1 MRWAAV
7 GNGTVAF
14 IFAMQIAQG
23 RSA

>member
-14 IFAMQIAQG
+14 IFGMQIAQG